1 MNQLIK
7 NEVSKILLKKKMV
20 LIAVLLFLFIGL
32 FSYGEKYTYD
42 KTISRFEEITEDTSY
57 DWKSL
62 ASQQMMGLEKRL
74 ESPYIHEVGIKSI
87 EIQIEQMKYF
97 IENDINPIT
106 PSSAR
111 FSVDF
116 VENAIIMFIPL
127 MIIILA
133 SDLVSGEFSN
143 RTIKVI
149 LTRSV
154 PRWKVLL
161 SKYIALLMMTTM
173 VVLMIGAI
181 STFVSFFFFR
191 IWGFYEPVATGFK
204 LINGDLDANSVIMV
218 NRMEY
223 MVLIYSLAWFVSIAI
238 ASITFMISVLV
249 KSTAEA
255 IGIIMAFLIGGQ
267 FLQFF
272 LSDWEIIKYFFV
284 SNLNLTKYL
293 TGSYQQ
299 IEGMTMKFSI
309 MVLAMWSLVSIII
322 SFVVFTRKDVLA

>member
-1 MNQLIK
+1 MNQLIQ
-7 NEVSKILLKKKMV
+7 NEISKILLKKKLV
-20 LIAVLLFLFIGL
+20 LIAVLLILFIGL
-32 FSYGEKYTYD
+32 FSYGEKYTYE
-42 KTISRFEEITEDTSY
+42 KTISRFEKITENTSY

-62 ASQQMMGLEKRL
+62 ASQQMQELEKRL
-74 ESPYIHEVGIKSI
+74 ESPYIHETGIRSI

-111 FSVDF
+111 FSVNF

-143 RTIKVI
+143 HTIKI
-149 LTRSV
+149 LLTRSV
-154 PRWKVLL
+154 PRWKILL
-161 SKYIALLMMTTM
+161 SKYIALVMMTTV
-173 VVLMIGAI
+173 VVLMIGVI
-181 STFVSFFFFR
+181 STFVSFFFFSV
-191 IWGFYEPVATGFK
+191 WGFYEPVATGFK
-204 LINGDLDANSVIMV
+204 LINGSLDSNSVIMV

-249 KSTAEA
+249 KSTAAA
-255 IGIIMAFLIGGQ
+255 IGIIMATLIGGQ

-293 TGSYQQ
+293 TGSYQL

-309 MVLAMWSLVSIII
+309 GVLAIWSMVSIII
-322 SFVVFTRKDVLA
+322 SFVVFSRKDVLA

>member
-1 MNQLIK
+1 MNQLIQ
-7 NEVSKILLKKKMV
+7 NEISKILLKKKLV
-20 LIAVLLFLFIGL
+20 LIAVLLILFIGL
-32 FSYGEKYTYD
+32 FSYGEKYTYE
-42 KTISRFEEITEDTSY
+42 KTISRFEKITENTSY

-62 ASQQMMGLEKRL
+62 ASQQMQELEKRL
-74 ESPYIHEVGIKSI
+74 ESPYIHETGIRSI
-87 EIQIEQMKYF
+87 EIQIEQIKYF

-111 FSVDF
+111 FSVNF

-143 RTIKVI
+143 HTIKI
-149 LTRSV
+149 LLTRSV
-154 PRWKVLL
+154 PRWKILL
-161 SKYIALLMMTTM
+161 SKYIALVMMTTV
-173 VVLMIGAI
+173 VVLMIGVI
-181 STFVSFFFFR
+181 STFVSFFFFHV
-191 IWGFYEPVATGFK
+191 WGFYEPVATGFK
-204 LINGDLDANSVIMV
+204 LINGSLDSNSVIMV

-249 KSTAEA
+249 KSTAAA
-255 IGIIMAFLIGGQ
+255 IGIIMATLIGGQ

-293 TGSYQQ
+293 TGSYQL

-309 MVLAMWSLVSIII
+309 GVLAIWSMVSIII
-322 SFVVFTRKDVLA
+322 SFVVFSRKDVLA

>member
-1 MNQLIK
+1 MNQLIQ

-20 LIAVLLFLFIGL
+20 LISVLLFLFIGL

-42 KTISRFEEITEDTSY
+42 KTISRFEKITEDTSY

-62 ASQQMMGLEKRL
+62 ASQQMQELEKRL
-74 ESPYIHEVGIKSI
+74 ESPYIHETGIRSI

-111 FSVDF
+111 FSVNF

-181 STFVSFFFFR
+181 SSFVSFSFFR
-191 IWGFYEPVATGFK
+191 VWGFYEPVATGFK
-204 LINGDLDANSVIMV
+204 LINGELDANSVIMV

-249 KSTAEA
+249 KSTAAA

-299 IEGMTMKFSI
+299 IEGMSMKFSI
-309 MVLAMWSLVSIII
+309 MVLAIWSLVSIVI

>member
-1 MNQLIK
+1 MNQLIQ
-7 NEVSKILLKKKMV
+7 NEISKILLKKKLV
-20 LIAVLLFLFIGL
+20 LIAVLLILFIGL
-32 FSYGEKYTYD
+32 FSYGEKYTYE
-42 KTISRFEEITEDTSY
+42 KTISRFEKITENTSY

-62 ASQQMMGLEKRL
+62 ASQQMQELEKRL
-74 ESPYIHEVGIKSI
+74 ESPYIHETGIRSI

-111 FSVDF
+111 FSVNF

-143 RTIKVI
+143 HTIKI
-149 LTRSV
+149 LLTRSV
-154 PRWKVLL
+154 PRWKILL
-161 SKYIALLMMTTM
+161 SKYIALVMMTTV
-173 VVLMIGAI
+173 VVLMIGVI
-181 STFVSFFFFR
+181 STFVSFFFFHV
-191 IWGFYEPVATGFK
+191 WGFYEPVATGFK
-204 LINGDLDANSVIMV
+204 LINGSLDSNSVIMV

-249 KSTAEA
+249 KSTAAA
-255 IGIIMAFLIGGQ
+255 IGIIMATLIGGQ

-293 TGSYQQ
+293 TGSYQL

-309 MVLAMWSLVSIII
+309 GVLAIWSMVSIII
-322 SFVVFTRKDVLA
+322 SFVVFSRKDVLA